1 MGAQDVGGCTWV
13 PHLASHPGTHLA
25 TSHKD
30 EPRMLPEL
38 QWLRAM
44 IGSHELGA
52 RRVGRYTVRI
62 GLSVRW
68 GPKLNTPCFY

>member
-13 PHLASHPGTHLA
+13 PHLASHLGTHQG

-38 QWLRAM
+38 QRLGAV
-44 IGSHELGA
+44 IGSQEFGGTEGGQVHSADRPVSHDG
-52 RRVGRYTVRI
+52 V
-62 GLSVRW
+62 
-68 GPKLNTPCFY
+68 PN

>member
-13 PHLASHPGTHLA
+13 PHLASHLGTHQG

-38 QWLRAM
+38 QRLGAV
-44 IGSHELGA
+44 IGSQELGA
-52 RRVGRYTVRI
+52 RRAGWYTVRI
-62 GLSVRW
+62 GLSV
-68 GPKLNTPCFY
+68 

>member
-13 PHLASHPGTHLA
+13 PHLASHLRAHLG

-38 QWLRAM
+38 RRLGAV
-44 IGSHELGA
+44 IGFQELGA
-52 RRVGRYTVRI
+52 WGGRRVHSADRPVGMM
-62 GLSVRW
+62 GS
-68 GPKLNTPCFY
+68 